1 MTPPTLLKSRPARAS
16 REVASDHS
24 PDRALIERVVAGDPG
39 ARAQIA
45 VHLARVPAI
54 VEVLVEEVGERVR
67 RQELPDLV
75 QDCLEVV
82 WRRLPS
88 YEGRASLS
96 TWIFRVCE
104 LELWNGLRRI
114 RKHALMSSGTDG
126 RLAER
131 ASSRDDPARR
141 IERLDLTQA
150 LSTLTPIA
158 ETIVRLRHFDDLTF
172 ERIAT
177 LTGLTTGPVKERYY
191 RALGRLHDWFEAR
204 DRGSDTR

>member
-1 MTPPTLLKSRPARAS
+1 MTPPTLVKGRTTRAP
-16 REVASDHS
+16 RAVASDHS
-24 PDRALIERVVAGDPG
+24 ADRTLVERVVAGDPG
-39 ARAQIA
+39 AREQVA

-54 VEVLVEEVGERVR
+54 VEVLVEETSERVR

-82 WRRLPS
+82 WRRLPT

-104 LELWNGLRRI
+104 LELWNGRRRL
-114 RKHALMSSGTDG
+114 RKHSLPSSGPDG

-141 IERLDLTQA
+141 IERLDLSQA

-172 ERIAT
+172 DQIAT

-191 RALGRLHDWFEAR
+191 RALGRLHDWFEVR